1 MSAAHSTRIQTSA
14 TAFKTAA
21 ESFVSALERLSDESA
36 TTQPKDGGWTPAQIG
51 MHLALSNELFAGI
64 LTGAV
69 PMAQPAA
76 ADFSEDAQV
85 FSRVPNKITTFP
97 TLVPPAGVQRAEAI
111 ERLRRANQQVLSA
124 IQSLPED
131 RAVGHCVQLPFG
143 TISLYQFADFTGAH
157 MVRHTAQLQR
167 ALASA

>member
-1 MSAAHSTRIQTSA
+1 MSAPHSTRVQASA

-21 ESFVSALERLSDESA
+21 DSFVSSLERLTDDSA
-36 TTQPKDGGWTPAQIG
+36 TVQPKDGGWTPAQIG

-76 ADFSEDAQV
+76 AGFGEDADV

-97 TLVPPAGVQRAEAI
+97 SLVPPAEVRRSEAV
-111 ERLRRANQQVLSA
+111 ERLRRANEQVLAA
-124 IQSLPED
+124 IQALPPD
-131 RAVGHCVQLPFG
+131 RASHCVQLPFG

-167 ALASA
+167 ALASNP